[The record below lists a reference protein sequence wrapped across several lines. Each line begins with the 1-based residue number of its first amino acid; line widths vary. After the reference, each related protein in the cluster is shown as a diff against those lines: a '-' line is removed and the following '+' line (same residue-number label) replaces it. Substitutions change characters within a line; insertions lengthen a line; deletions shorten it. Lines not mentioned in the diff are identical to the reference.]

1 MTAVPS
7 QFGGR
12 VTFTFNGWSTP
23 IADADVML
31 DPAIYTA
38 EVKTNQDGSPAYM
51 LKPKQPGAEFKL
63 RISANINWKGLLLQ
77 IGNCTIREIDNNVT
91 HLFTNTRLTG
101 TPKHNLSTGEIDGLK
116 IEGGTYSTQ

>member
-1 MTAVPS
+1 
-7 QFGGR
+7 
-12 VTFTFNGWSTP
+12 
-23 IADADVML
+23 ML

-38 EVKTNQDGSPAYM
+38 EVKTNQDGSPAYI